1 MGKLQDWA
9 ASDREQAEVIRWLVA
24 VGDPGARASLSG
36 AQADGLDAT
45 ADGWETI
52 ASATGV
58 DDPDQH

>member
-9 ASDREQAEVIRWLVA
+9 DSDREQAEAIRWLIA
-24 VGDPGARASLSG
+24 VGEDGARGDLSH

-45 ADGWETI
+45 AAGWDTI
-52 ASATGV
+52 ATATGV